1 MVKKNS
7 KFAQKFI
14 QDYGDDSNKGYILEI
29 DVGYPKRRQK
39 IHSNLPS
46 LPKRMKTDK
55 CQKHVCNMYGK

>member
-1 MVKKNS
+1 M
-7 KFAQKFI
+7 

-39 IHSNLPS
+39 IHNNLPS

-55 CQKHVCNMYGK
+55 CQKPVCNMYGK